1 MSSKANSSPRPFP
14 TSNQIE
20 FGEWFRKER
29 KSRNLT
35 QTDVAQ
41 MSGMTRQT
49 VGEIEKGG
57 NVGFFSVLKALKSMG
72 LAISVEE
79 SGHQSM
85 ISTLFDT
92 L

>member
-1 MSSKANSSPRPFP
+1 MSLAANSSPRPFP
-14 TSNQIE
+14 ASNQVE
-20 FGEWFRKER
+20 FGQWFRKER

-35 QTDVAQ
+35 QTDIAE

-49 VGEIEKGG
+49 IGEIENGG
-57 NVGFFSVLKALKSMG
+57 NVGFFTVLRALKTMG
-72 LAISVEE
+72 LALSIEE

-85 ISTLFDT
+85 ISTLFDG

>member
-1 MSSKANSSPRPFP
+1 MSLAANSSPRPFP
-14 TSNQIE
+14 ASNQVE
-20 FGEWFRKER
+20 FGQWFRKER

-35 QTDVAQ
+35 QTDIAQ

-49 VGEIEKGG
+49 VGEIENGG
-57 NVGFFSVLKALKSMG
+57 NVGFFTVLRALKTMG
-72 LAISVEE
+72 LALSIEE

-85 ISTLFDT
+85 ISTLFDG